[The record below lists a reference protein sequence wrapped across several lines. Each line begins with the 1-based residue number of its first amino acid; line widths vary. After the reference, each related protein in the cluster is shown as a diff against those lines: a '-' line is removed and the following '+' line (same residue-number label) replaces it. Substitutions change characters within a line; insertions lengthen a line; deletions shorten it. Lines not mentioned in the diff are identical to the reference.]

1 MITPKHLDRRDLL
14 PATIHLIPQDRVQQ
28 VKGLIE
34 HGAVRDHHR
43 QGDRQMNLIIH
54 SLGLMRI
61 PELNLLGILEL
72 GHSGGHRLVANRL
85 LVPSLRA

>member
-14 PATIHLIPQDRVQQ
+14 PATIRPIPQDRVQQ
-28 VKGLIE
+28 VKVLIE
-34 HGAVRDHHR
+34 HGAARDHLH
-43 QGDRQMNLIIH
+43 QVDRQMNRITH

-85 LVPSLRA
+85 RVPNLRD